1 MRIRLLRN
9 VRMDGAN
16 SVELLA
22 GNVVNT
28 TPEIADKWIK
38 QGMAMEDKSM
48 DGGSRRTDEVMPLE
62 TTDTVGDMVKPTPK
76 PKLITRPP
84 VRRKKRTR
92 R

>member
-9 VRMDGAN
+9 AKMAGSS

-22 GNVVNT
+22 GTVLNAMPDVA
-28 TPEIADKWIK
+28 EKWLK
-38 QGMAMEDKSM
+38 QGIAMEDKSM
-48 DGGSRRTDEVMPLE
+48 DGGSEKTDEVE
-62 TTDTVGDMVKPTPK
+62 TAVGDMVKPTLK
-76 PKLITRPP
+76 PKIITRPP